1 MGQCYAS
8 DLIPKEELKEVLE
21 LAEMGVETIR
31 FSVAM
36 NLDEFSRQIESAR
49 GDLRDL
55 GNPPLSVHGPFL
67 DLNPMSFDSRV
78 RQVTKERFE
87 QAYEAA
93 RILGADRVVYHSGL
107 IPATVYLEGWAVRM
121 VEFWEEFLKGKSGI
135 TVCME
140 NVFDPEYSG
149 LLEVAEKISHPDFG
163 LCLDIGHAHCF
174 SEHPVLE
181 WAERLS
187 GHIRHVHVHDN
198 DGSCDAHR
206 ALGRGNI
213 PLDEVLPA
221 LERGNPGLTWTVEC
235 TKKEDI
241 LESGR
246 LLHRKLQFM

>member
-36 NLDEFSRQIESAR
+36 NLDEFSRQIEIAR

-140 NVFDPEYSG
+140 NV
-149 LLEVAEKISHPDFG
+149 
-163 LCLDIGHAHCF
+163 
-174 SEHPVLE
+174 
-181 WAERLS
+181 
-187 GHIRHVHVHDN
+187 
-198 DGSCDAHR
+198 
-206 ALGRGNI
+206 
-213 PLDEVLPA
+213 
-221 LERGNPGLTWTVEC
+221 
-235 TKKEDI
+235 
-241 LESGR
+241 
-246 LLHRKLQFM
+246 

>member
-36 NLDEFSRQIESAR
+36 NLDEFSRQIEIAR

-93 RILGADRVVYHSGL
+93 RILGADRVVYNSGL
-107 IPATVYLEGWAVRM
+107 ITATV
-121 VEFWEEFLKGKSGI
+121 
-135 TVCME
+135 
-140 NVFDPEYSG
+140 
-149 LLEVAEKISHPDFG
+149 
-163 LCLDIGHAHCF
+163 
-174 SEHPVLE
+174 
-181 WAERLS
+181 
-187 GHIRHVHVHDN
+187 
-198 DGSCDAHR
+198 
-206 ALGRGNI
+206 
-213 PLDEVLPA
+213 
-221 LERGNPGLTWTVEC
+221 
-235 TKKEDI
+235 
-241 LESGR
+241 
-246 LLHRKLQFM
+246 